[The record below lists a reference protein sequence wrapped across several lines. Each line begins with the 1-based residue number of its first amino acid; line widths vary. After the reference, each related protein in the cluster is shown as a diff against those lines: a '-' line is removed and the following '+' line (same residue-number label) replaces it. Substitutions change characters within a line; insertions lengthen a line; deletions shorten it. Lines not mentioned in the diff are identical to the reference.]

1 MSVGKRIAELYDIL
15 LRKNFVKNKQD
26 FCDKLGIDYKTLSR
40 YMRDDINF
48 TINSD
53 NSDKFHDAG
62 ININWLLTGQGEMFK
77 DGDSKE
83 QKIIELENKI
93 KTLESS
99 LSQKPELSL
108 TLTDAS
114 IINYNIIQI
123 PILDIKA
130 SAGYGIAGL
139 DHPNV
144 VDYLD
149 ISKHLLGR
157 YKPEGVVCL
166 ELTGDSMEPDFRSGD
181 FVLCAIGCIETNGF
195 YIININGNILFKRL
209 QFIKKEKIIVKSIN
223 PAYEPEEIT
232 ENEKEYFGIIGKVFK
247 HIRNL

>member
-1 MSVGKRIAELYDIL
+1 MSVGKRITELLDIL
-15 LRKNFVKNKQD
+15 LKKNVVKNKQE
-26 FCDKLGIDYKTLSR
+26 FCFLLGIDYTNYSKYTNDSR
-40 YMRDDINF
+40 
-48 TINSD
+48 
-53 NSDKFHDAG
+53 KFSLNDENIEKIESLG
-62 ININWLLTGQGEMFK
+62 INIYWLLTGQGEMFK
-77 DGDSKE
+77 DGDNKE

-93 KTLESS
+93 KTLETS
-99 LSQKPELSL
+99 LSQKPEFSV
-108 TLTDAS
+108 TLKNAT
-114 IINYNIIQI
+114 ITNYNVIQI

-157 YKPEGVVCL
+157 YKPDKVVCL

-181 FVLCAIGCIETNGF
+181 FVLCAIGIIETNGF
-195 YIININGNILFKRL
+195 YVININGNILFKRI
-209 QFIKKEKIIVKSIN
+209 QFIKKEKILVMSIN
-223 PAYEPEEIT
+223 PAYKDEEIT

>member
-1 MSVGKRIAELYDIL
+1 MLGKRLIELYEE
-15 LRKNFVKNKQD
+15 LRKKNILKTKEE
-26 FCDKLGIDYKTLSR
+26 FSRILRIEYKNLSK
-40 YMRDDINF
+40 YFRDDLKYEINQQNYDS
-48 TINSD
+48 INSL
-53 NSDKFHDAG
+53 NV
-62 ININWLLTGQGEMFK
+62 NIEWLLTGQGEMFK